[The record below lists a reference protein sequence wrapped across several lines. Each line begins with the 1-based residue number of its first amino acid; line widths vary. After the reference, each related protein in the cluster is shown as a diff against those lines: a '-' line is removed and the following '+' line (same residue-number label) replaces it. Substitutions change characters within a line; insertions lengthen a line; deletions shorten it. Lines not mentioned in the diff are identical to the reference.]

1 MLCIRTKQSVR
12 TLWGLFA
19 LTALSRR
26 PCFWPVMVRHKTKK
40 WSAGV
45 FADHVLYHM
54 SYTYIL
60 DN

>member
-1 MLCIRTKQSVR
+1 MLCIRTKQSAR
-12 TLWGLFA
+12 TNPKGFA

-26 PCFWPVMVRHKTKK
+26 PCFWSVMVRHKTKK

-54 SYTYIL
+54 SYTYML
-60 DN
+60 DS